1 MTVATTARGV
11 QARER
16 LIDAATA
23 ELAETGR
30 FEVAAVARRAG
41 VSAGLPYRYFGTRTG
56 LLVAV
61 IDSFYQRFSDSIALR
76 TYDASTWAE
85 RERQRITDWVHF
97 LYREPVAPAILSGLG
112 EGELATARGRWMQ
125 EMSKIGARN
134 IAQGQRDG
142 EIPADRD
149 PEYLAAATIGGTN
162 AVVAVC
168 LTRDP
173 RPPASDAIEQLWSF
187 VAGAVGLN
195 SSTEG
200 LQHRRE
206 RQ

>member
-1 MTVATTARGV
+1 MTSVAMTARGA

-16 LIDAATA
+16 LIEAATA
-23 ELAETGR
+23 ELADTGS

-61 IDSFYQRFSDSIALR
+61 VDAFYQRFCDAIALR
-76 TYDASTWAE
+76 VYDEPTWAQ
-85 RERQRITDWVHF
+85 RERQRITDWVDF
-97 LYREPVAPAILSGLG
+97 LYREPAAAVVLAGLG
-112 EGELATARGRWMQ
+112 EGELATARGRWLQ

-134 IAQGQRDG
+134 MAQAQSDG
-142 EIPADRD
+142 EIPTDRD

-173 RPPASDAIEQLWSF
+173 RPPADVVINQLWSF
-187 VAGAVGLN
+187 VSGAVGLE
-195 SSTEG
+195 S
-200 LQHRRE
+200 
-206 RQ
+206 

>member
-1 MTVATTARGV
+1 MRGA

-16 LIDAATA
+16 LIAAATE
-23 ELAETGR
+23 ELADTGR
-30 FEVAAVARRAG
+30 FEVAAVAKRAG
-41 VSAGLPYRYFGTRTG
+41 VSAGLPYRYFDTRTG

-61 IDSFYQRFSDSIALR
+61 VDAFYQRFSDSIALR
-76 TYDASTWAE
+76 TYDAPTWAQ

-97 LYREPVAPAILSGLG
+97 LYREPVAPVILAGLG
-112 EGELATARGRWMQ
+112 EGELATARGRWLQ
-125 EMSKIGARN
+125 EMGRIGAHN
-134 IAQGQRDG
+134 MAQGQRDG
-142 EIPADRD
+142 EIAQDRD

-173 RPPASDAIEQLWSF
+173 RPPAAEVIDQLWSI

-195 SSTEG
+195 SSSEG
-200 LQHRRE
+200 KEHD
-206 RQ
+206 

>member
-1 MTVATTARGV
+1 MTTAMTARGI

-16 LIDAATA
+16 LIEAATA
-23 ELAETGR
+23 ELAGAAP
-30 FEVAAVARRAG
+30 FEVAGVARRAE

-61 IDSFYQRFSDSIALR
+61 VDAFYQRFSDSIALR
-76 TYDASTWAE
+76 TYDAPTWAE
-85 RERQRITDWVHF
+85 RERQRIADWVHF
-97 LYREPVAPAILSGLG
+97 LYGEPVAAAILAGLG
-112 EGELATARGRWMQ
+112 DGELATARSRWQQ

-134 IAQGQRDG
+134 MAQGQRDG

-173 RPPASDAIEQLWSF
+173 RPPAPDVIDQLWAF
-187 VAGAVGLN
+187 VAGAVGLHP
-195 SSTEG
+195 SAKG
-200 LQHRRE
+200 
-206 RQ
+206 

>member
-1 MTVATTARGV
+1 MTTRGA

-16 LIDAATA
+16 LVEAATQ
-23 ELAETGR
+23 ELAEAAS

-61 IDSFYQRFSDSIALR
+61 VDAFYQRFCDTIALR
-76 TYDASTWAE
+76 SYDAPTWAA
-85 RERQRITDWVHF
+85 REHRRITDWVNF
-97 LYREPVAPAILSGLG
+97 LYCEPAARVILGGLG
-112 EGELATARGRWMQ
+112 EGELATARGRWLQ

-134 IAQGQRDG
+134 MAQGQREG
-142 EIPADRD
+142 EIPVDRD

-173 RPPASDAIEQLWSF
+173 RPPAAAVIDQIWSF
-187 VAGAVGLN
+187 VSGAVGLRSLRKVGSGAPQN
-195 SSTEG
+195 IP
-200 LQHRRE
+200 
-206 RQ
+206 

>member
-1 MTVATTARGV
+1 MTTRGA

-16 LIDAATA
+16 LVEAATQ
-23 ELAETGR
+23 ELAQTGS

-61 IDSFYQRFSDSIALR
+61 VDAFYQRFYDTIALR
-76 TYDASTWAE
+76 DYDAPTWAE
-85 RERQRITDWVHF
+85 RERQRITEWVDF
-97 LYREPVAPAILSGLG
+97 LYGEPVAPVILAGLG
-112 EGELATARGRWMQ
+112 EGELATARGRWLQ
-125 EMSKIGARN
+125 EMSKVGARN
-134 IAQGQRDG
+134 MAQGQRDG

-149 PEYLAAATIGGTN
+149 PEYLAAATLGGTN

-173 RPPASDAIEQLWSF
+173 RPPAAAVIDQLWSF
-187 VAGAVGLN
+187 VSGAVALR
-195 SSTEG
+195 S
-200 LQHRRE
+200 L
-206 RQ
+206 

>member
-16 LIDAATA
+16 LIDAATL

-41 VSAGLPYRYFGTRTG
+41 VSDGLPYRYFGTRTG

-61 IDSFYQRFSDSIALR
+61 IDAFYQRFSDSIALR
-76 TYDASTWAE
+76 TYDARTWGE
-85 RERQRITDWVHF
+85 RERERISDWVHF
-97 LYREPVAPAILSGLG
+97 LYREPAAPAILSGLG
-112 EGELATARGRWMQ
+112 DGELATARSRWQ
-125 EMSKIGARN
+125 QQMSKIGARN
-134 IAQGQRDG
+134 MAQGQRDG

-173 RPPASDAIEQLWSF
+173 RPPAPDVIDQLWAF

-195 SSTEG
+195 PSAKG
-200 LQHRRE
+200 
-206 RQ
+206 

>member
-1 MTVATTARGV
+1 MTTRGA

-16 LIDAATA
+16 LIAAATQ
-23 ELAETGR
+23 ELAQTGS

-61 IDSFYQRFSDSIALR
+61 VDAFYQRFYDTIALR
-76 TYDASTWAE
+76 DYDAPTWAE
-85 RERQRITDWVHF
+85 RERQRITDWVDF
-97 LYREPVAPAILSGLG
+97 LYGEPVAPVILAGLG
-112 EGELATARGRWMQ
+112 EGELATARGRWLQ
-125 EMSKIGARN
+125 EMSKVGARN
-134 IAQGQRDG
+134 MAQGQRDG

-149 PEYLAAATIGGTN
+149 PEYLAAATLGGTN

-173 RPPASDAIEQLWSF
+173 RPPATVVIDQLWSF
-187 VAGAVGLN
+187 VSGAVALR
-195 SSTEG
+195 SS
-200 LQHRRE
+200 
-206 RQ
+206 